1 MGLAPG
7 TRLGPY
13 EIQSPLGAGGMGE
26 VWKAHDTRLGRFVA
40 IKVATEQFSERFE
53 REARAVAALN
63 HPHICTLYDVGPN
76 YLVMELVEGK
86 PLAGPLSLERA
97 LVVATEILSAL
108 DAAHRKGITHRDLK
122 PANILM
128 TKQGVKLLD
137 FGLAKM
143 SAEAAAHAGHA
154 SVHELAE
161 SPTTVTSLTGE
172 HTILGTVAYM
182 SPEQAQ
188 GKPAD
193 PRSDIFSFG
202 LVLYEM
208 LTGQRAFDGSNP
220 TSVIAAILERDAP
233 SLAGVAPAALD
244 RVVQTCLAKDP
255 EERWQSARD
264 VRRALELVNH
274 ASAVAGSKNT
284 NRRSL
289 AIASLVG
296 FVAAAALGAAAWASW
311 PRAAPERRTLS
322 FQLAPPAG
330 AEFQYSTVGGGSEIS
345 PVAFVAVTNGTPRLW
360 VRELDSLTARE
371 LQDTDGARLPFWSP
385 DSSAIG
391 FFANGDLRRIDVSGG
406 TAAVLAR
413 ALDPRGGAWSVN
425 GTIVYSPTSVSPLH
439 QVSASGG
446 TSAALTTLASGEFSH
461 RWPEFLPG
469 GRTLLFY
476 GQGSGS
482 AVYVTTVDRPGDTR
496 RVFEAPS
503 SVRYYP
509 GRGVGRGY
517 LLWVAQDRV
526 MAQHFDEASAQ
537 LTGSPVVVPGTEDTA
552 SFPGTFRASVSVS
565 NDGTLLYR
573 TGGTRHQLRWFGSNG
588 TPLKTVGAIDQ
599 YVGLRLSPN
608 EREVLVTIRD
618 SATSGDLWRVD
629 LTSGARSRVTSE
641 GRGWYAVWSPDGER
655 VAFTALGGGDL
666 RITSAHGTGEVQ
678 DLWPSSFREF
688 PSDWSRDG
696 QRLAYTSSNTDTAN
710 DVWLLSMT
718 GARKATGLLTSSF
731 SELHAQFSPDG
742 RWLALTTNE
751 SGREDVYVQSFPD
764 AGTRRLVSSGGGS
777 YPRWSGDGRTL
788 FYRAPDGWLMSI
800 PIRTAGSAVELG
812 APTSVMRLVDPPG
825 VHPYPYD
832 VAADGRVLAMT
843 PPSGAAGD
851 VTLTLMTNW
860 ESTLQR

>member
-1 MGLAPG
+1 
-7 TRLGPY
+7 
-13 EIQSPLGAGGMGE
+13 MGE

-86 PLAGPLSLERA
+86 PLAGPLPLERA

-128 TKQGVKLLD
+128 AKQGVKLLD

-154 SVHELAE
+154 SVNELAE
-161 SPTTVTSLTGE
+161 SPTVVTSLTGE

-220 TSVIAAILERDAP
+220 ASVIAAILERDAP
-233 SLAGVAPAALD
+233 SVAGVAPPAIE
-244 RVVQTCLAKDP
+244 RVLQTCLAKDP

-274 ASAVAGSKNT
+274 APAVAGSKKRK
-284 NRRSL
+284 RRSL

-322 FQLAPPAG
+322 FQLTPPAG
-330 AEFQYSTVGGGSEIS
+330 AEFQYSTISGGSEIS
-345 PVAFVAVTNGTPRLW
+345 PDGRSVAFVAVTNGTPRLW

-406 TAAVLAR
+406 AAVVLAR
-413 ALDPRGGAWSVN
+413 ALDPRGGAWSVD
-425 GTIVYSPTSVSPLH
+425 GTIVLSPTSVGPLH

-446 TSAALTTLASGEFSH
+446 TSAALTTLASGELSH
-461 RWPEFLPG
+461 RWPEFLHDG
-469 GRTLLFY
+469 GTLLFY
-476 GQGSGS
+476 GQGSRS
-482 AVYVTTVDRPGDTR
+482 AVYVTTLDRPGDAR
-496 RVFEAPS
+496 RVVEAPS
-503 SVRYYP
+503 NVKYYA
-509 GRGVGRGY
+509 GQRNGLGY

-526 MAQHFDEASAQ
+526 MAQRFDAASAQ
-537 LTGSPVVVPGTEDTA
+537 LTGSPMVVPGTEDAA
-552 SFPGTFRASVSVS
+552 SFSGTYRASVSVS

-573 TGGTRHQLRWFGSNG
+573 TGGARHQLRWFGSDG
-588 TPLKTVGAIDQ
+588 TALKQ
-599 YVGLRLSPN
+599 
-608 EREVLVTIRD
+608 
-618 SATSGDLWRVD
+618 SAQSINTSGCACHPTR
-629 LTSGARSRVTSE
+629 ARRS
-641 GRGWYAVWSPDGER
+641 
-655 VAFTALGGGDL
+655 
-666 RITSAHGTGEVQ
+666 
-678 DLWPSSFREF
+678 
-688 PSDWSRDG
+688 
-696 QRLAYTSSNTDTAN
+696 
-710 DVWLLSMT
+710 
-718 GARKATGLLTSSF
+718 
-731 SELHAQFSPDG
+731 
-742 RWLALTTNE
+742 
-751 SGREDVYVQSFPD
+751 
-764 AGTRRLVSSGGGS
+764 
-777 YPRWSGDGRTL
+777 
-788 FYRAPDGWLMSI
+788 
-800 PIRTAGSAVELG
+800 
-812 APTSVMRLVDPPG
+812 
-825 VHPYPYD
+825 
-832 VAADGRVLAMT
+832 
-843 PPSGAAGD
+843 
-851 VTLTLMTNW
+851 
-860 ESTLQR
+860 